1 MNLDK
6 KFYKRVALIVAGGI
20 LLAFALRNIS
30 VIWGVVTLLWGFA
43 FPFVLGLS
51 MAFLLNIPMRAVEKH
66 IFRGKTFPGHRPL
79 SFVLAVLLVLL
90 VIALVL
96 FLVVPELINTIG
108 VLVSNI
114 PGYITWLENAL
125 KPLTNYWPVLQDF
138 FQQLNLD
145 LSSLATTAMNALK
158 TGANALLG
166 SAFSVA
172 TSVVSGGVSFF
183 IGIIF
188 AGYVLLDKEH
198 LHAQALGI
206 MKAYIPEKR
215 YNQTMSIL
223 GLINTTFTKFV
234 TGQCLEAVAVA
245 TMFCVVLAIGQ
256 FQYALLISVMI
267 GFFSFIPIF
276 GAFIGCFIGA
286 FLILIAQGFWRCLA
300 FVIVFLVLQQI
311 DGNVT
316 YPRIVGTSIGLPPI
330 WVLVAVTIGGN
341 LMGVVGML
349 IFIPIGSVVYTL
361 MRRDTLR
368 QLKEKGIISPVEELA
383 LAGAAAH
390 ARKKRR
396 PLKDAIRA
404 ARHGANS
411 QHPPA
416 EDAPAQQVVERI
428 RTGGAPGSIDGELE
442 TGASA
447 PQAAK
452 PAGEAPAEKPA
463 ENAKETPDK

>member
-20 LLAFALRNIS
+20 LFAFALRNIS
-30 VIWGVVTLLWGFA
+30 VIWGGVTLLWGFV
-43 FPFVLGLS
+43 FPFILGLS

-66 IFRGKTFPGHRPL
+66 IFRGKKFPGHRAL
-79 SFVLAVLLVLL
+79 GFLIAVLLVLL

-96 FLVVPELINTIG
+96 FLVVPELIQTIG
-108 VLVSNI
+108 TLITNI
-114 PGYITWLENAL
+114 PGYIDWLENAL

-145 LSSLATTAMNALK
+145 LSSFATTEMNALK

-166 SAFSVA
+166 SAFNVA
-172 TSVVSGGVSFF
+172 TSVVSGIVSFF

-215 YNQTMSIL
+215 NNQIMSIL
-223 GLINTTFTKFV
+223 GLINSTFTKFV

-245 TMFCVVLAIGQ
+245 TMFTVALSVGG
-256 FQYALLISVMI
+256 FQYSLLISIMI

-286 FLILIAQGFWRCLA
+286 FLILIAQGFWRCFW
-300 FVIVFLVLQQI
+300 FVVVFLVVQQI

-330 WVLVAVTIGGN
+330 WVLVAVTVGGN

-349 IFIPIGSVVYTL
+349 ILS
-361 MRRDTLR
+361 
-368 QLKEKGIISPVEELA
+368 QLAA
-383 LAGAAAH
+383 LFTHCCGVT
-390 ARKKRR
+390 RC
-396 PLKDAIRA
+396 
-404 ARHGANS
+404 
-411 QHPPA
+411 
-416 EDAPAQQVVERI
+416 
-428 RTGGAPGSIDGELE
+428 
-442 TGASA
+442 AS
-447 PQAAK
+447 
-452 PAGEAPAEKPA
+452 
-463 ENAKETPDK
+463 